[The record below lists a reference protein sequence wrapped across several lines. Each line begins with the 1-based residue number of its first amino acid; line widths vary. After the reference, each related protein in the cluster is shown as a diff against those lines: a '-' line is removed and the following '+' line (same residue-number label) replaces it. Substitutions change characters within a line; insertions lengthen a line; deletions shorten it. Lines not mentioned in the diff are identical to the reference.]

1 MTKRRPDARAVF
13 VVPDGSGVWL
23 KSRLR
28 RYSASLRGAWR
39 NGAAL
44 RALGD
49 LTEVFAVRAGIDLSQ
64 PPPST
69 LGPFACLARHLAAS
83 RRGVLLAAFDRQ
95 QQMRLPRIGAF
106 PPRRTRPRRRRRG
119 RLGEAALERVHEID
133 DLGRRL
139 DFRQR
144 YLAAFGLGLDQA
156 AQRILIAV
164 MEGFRIEVAGA
175 SFDDHGGERDRLV
188 IDLLVVG
195 D

>member
-69 LGPFACLARHLAAS
+69 LGPFPCLARHLAPS
-83 RRGVLLAAFDRQ
+83 RRGLLFAPFARQ
-95 QQMRLPRIGAF
+95 HPTPF
-106 PPRRTRPRRRRRG
+106 PP
-119 RLGEAALERVHEID
+119 
-133 DLGRRL
+133 
-139 DFRQR
+139 
-144 YLAAFGLGLDQA
+144 
-156 AQRILIAV
+156 IA
-164 MEGFRIEVAGA
+164 R
-175 SFDDHGGERDRLV
+175 SPP
-188 IDLLVVG
+188 
-195 D
+195 